1 MFLRYDAVMDFKEY
15 FEGKNITVMGLGL
28 LGRGVGDT
36 EFLAEMGAKLTVTDL
51 KRKEELGTSLAQ
63 LTAFPDISYV
73 LGEHKHEDFE
83 GRDFILKAAG
93 VPLDSAYIA
102 HARASGVSVKMS
114 AALFAQLSHVPMVG
128 VTGTRGK
135 STVTHMIHHVLKE
148 STDAVDTGGV
158 LLGGNVRGVSN
169 LALLRDV
176 GPDSI
181 AVCEL
186 DSWQLQG
193 FGEEKISP
201 QVAVFTSFMPDHMN
215 YYHHDMEAYF
225 GDKAQIFLHQ
235 DAHGALITT
244 REVFEYAHGYAR
256 RHGLT
261 IGGEVILTDLSAIPD
276 SLMLTMPGVHNRM
289 NAALATETLRALSL
303 SDEEIFAGLSS
314 FRGVPG
320 RLEFMGERQ
329 GVKIWNDNNA
339 TTPDATVE
347 GLRAVADGKN
357 VVLIMGGA
365 DKGLDVEAL
374 LREVGRSAKEVIM
387 LPGTG
392 TERMRAFLPNAHL
405 VADVAEALSR
415 AIAASESGDSILFS
429 PAFASFGLF
438 ANEYERNDAFVSAV
452 TQS

>member
-1 MFLRYDAVMDFKEY
+1 MDFRAH
-15 FEGKNITVMGLGL
+15 FEGKKVTVMGLGL
-28 LGRGVGDT
+28 LGRGVGDAA
-36 EFLAEMGAKLTVTDL
+36 FLAEMGTKLTVTDL
-51 KRKEELGTSLAQ
+51 KSEDALLASLTQ
-63 LTAFPDISYV
+63 LSAFPDISYT
-73 LGEHKHEDFE
+73 LGEHKTEDFE
-83 GRDFILKAAG
+83 GKDFILKAAG

-102 HARASGVSVKMS
+102 HAREAGVPIKMS
-114 AALFAQLSHVPMVG
+114 AALFAQLSGVPMVG

-148 STDAVDTGGV
+148 SVEGDDTSGI

-176 GPDSI
+176 TPDSL
-181 AVCEL
+181 AVFEL

-193 FGEEKISP
+193 FGEERISP

-215 YYHHDMEAYF
+215 YYHDDMETYF
-225 GDKAQIFLHQ
+225 GDKAQIFLNQ
-235 DAHGALITT
+235 DSHGALVTT

-261 IGGEVILTDLSAIPD
+261 ISGEVILTDLSTLPD
-276 SLMLTMPGVHNRM
+276 SLVLAMPGVHNRM

-303 SDEEIFAGLSS
+303 SDEQIFAGLSS

-347 GLRAVADGKN
+347 GLRAVSEGKN
-357 VVLIMGGA
+357 IVLIMGGA
-365 DKGLDVEAL
+365 DKGLAL
-374 LREVGRSAKEVIM
+374 EGLVREVGRSAKEVV
-387 LPGTG
+387 LLQGTG
-392 TERMRAFLPNAHL
+392 TLRVQEHFPHAK
-405 VADVAEALSR
+405 VAATVEEALAR
-415 AIAASESGDSILFS
+415 AIELSESGDSILFS

-438 ANEYERNDAFVSAV
+438 QNEYERNDAFVKAV
-452 TQS
+452 SQS